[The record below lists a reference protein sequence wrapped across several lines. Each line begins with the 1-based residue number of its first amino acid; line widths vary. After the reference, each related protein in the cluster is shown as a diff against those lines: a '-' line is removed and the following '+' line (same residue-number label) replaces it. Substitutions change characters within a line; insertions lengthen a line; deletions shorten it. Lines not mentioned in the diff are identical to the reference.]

1 MEGESNQDPGTSS
14 IPKPVIPPPSIPT
27 PGTPPPPPI
36 STGPSQTPAPAAN
49 PGAAVNVKI
58 RKEGEELVIPGVTA
72 VPFNTRAIA
81 VVIDSLVAFGIMLTL
96 KLILPGQMF
105 SSLISWA
112 AYLGYW
118 LTRDSLPFLN
128 GQSIGKKAMKIRAV
142 TLDGRSLSG
151 NWEAGAIRNAPLC
164 IPIFGLVE
172 LIVLLTRENTADR
185 GRRLGDEW
193 GKTKV
198 IAEVPKTEGEDEAEL
213 SA

>member
-1 MEGESNQDPGTSS
+1 MEGENNQDPGTSS
-14 IPKPVIPPPSIPT
+14 IQKPVIPPPSIPT

-36 STGPSQTPAPAAN
+36 STAGYSSPPPVAN

-58 RKEGEELVIPGVTA
+58 RKEGEEVVIPGVSA
-72 VPFNTRAIA
+72 VPFNTRALA
-81 VVIDSLVAFGIMLTL
+81 AVIDSLVAFGVMLTL
-96 KLILPGQMF
+96 KLILPGQTF
-105 SSLISWA
+105 SGLVAWA
-112 AYLGYW
+112 VYLGYW

-198 IAEVPKTEGEDEAEL
+198 VAEAPKAEGEDEI